1 MANQSRFS
9 RSSRGCCFHSF
20 LELKTMSRAND
31 GNFETTYTKV
41 VGITGG
47 MGFSGGG
54 PLPRGLL
61 FSQPSVTVTFK
72 DIHGNEVTLG
82 YNTIASKPILLEG
95 LQVSDVILVKD
106 GNNTAGKNAAAVV
119 W

>member
-1 MANQSRFS
+1 MGSQ
-9 RSSRGCCFHSF
+9 
-20 LELKTMSRAND
+20 ND
-31 GNFETTYTKV
+31 GKFERTYSKV

-61 FSQPSVTVTFK
+61 LAEQSISVTFK

-82 YNTIASKPILLEG
+82 GSGAPFKPTLLEG
-95 LQVSDVILVKD
+95 LQNK
-106 GNNTAGKNAAAVV
+106 AAVV

>member
-1 MANQSRFS
+1 
-9 RSSRGCCFHSF
+9 
-20 LELKTMSRAND
+20 MSRAND
-31 GNFETTYTKV
+31 GNFEVTYTKV

-61 FSQPSVTVTFK
+61 LSQPSVTVTFN
-72 DIHGNEVTLG
+72 DIHGNEVTIG
-82 YNTIASKPILLEG
+82 SNTVASKPTLLEG

-106 GNNTAGKNAAAVV
+106 GNNTAGTNAAAVV

>member
-1 MANQSRFS
+1 
-9 RSSRGCCFHSF
+9 
-20 LELKTMSRAND
+20 MSTLND
-31 GNFETTYTKV
+31 GKFERTYSKV

-61 FSQPSVTVTFK
+61 LAEQSISVTFK

-82 YNTIASKPILLEG
+82 GSGAQFKSTLLEG
-95 LQVSDVILVKD
+95 LQVSDVLLVKD
-106 GNNTAGKNAAAVV
+106 GANGAGQNKAAVV

>member
-1 MANQSRFS
+1 
-9 RSSRGCCFHSF
+9 
-20 LELKTMSRAND
+20 MSRAND

-54 PLPRGLL
+54 PLPRALL
-61 FSQPSVTVTFK
+61 IAQSSVSVTFY
-72 DIHGNEVTLG
+72 DIHGNEVTVNSTTSRG
-82 YNTIASKPILLEG
+82 KPTLLEG
-95 LQVSDVILVKD
+95 IQVSDVKSVTLLSGTAVK
-106 GNNTAGKNAAAVV
+106 NSAAVL

>member
-1 MANQSRFS
+1 MA
-9 RSSRGCCFHSF
+9 
-20 LELKTMSRAND
+20 RAND

-61 FSQPSVTVTFK
+61 LSVPAITVIFK
-72 DIHGNEVTLG
+72 DIHGNEVTVG
-82 YNTIASKPILLEG
+82 SSTNSSKPILLEG
-95 LQVSDVILVKD
+95 LQVSDVIRVK
-106 GNNTAGKNAAAVV
+106 GGISTASKNSAAVV

>member
-1 MANQSRFS
+1 M
-9 RSSRGCCFHSF
+9 SSV
-20 LELKTMSRAND
+20 ND
-31 GNFETTYTKV
+31 GKFERTYSKV

-61 FSQPSVTVTFK
+61 LARAGISVTFK

-82 YNTIASKPILLEG
+82 GNAAQFKPTLLEG
-95 LQVSDVILVKD
+95 LQVSDVLLVKD
-106 GNNTAGKNAAAVV
+106 GVNGAGQNTAAVV

>member
-1 MANQSRFS
+1 MGSQ
-9 RSSRGCCFHSF
+9 
-20 LELKTMSRAND
+20 ND
-31 GNFETTYTKV
+31 GKFERTYSKV

-61 FSQPSVTVTFK
+61 LAEQSISVTFK

-82 YNTIASKPILLEG
+82 GDGASFKPTLLEG
-95 LQVSDVILVKD
+95 LQVSDVLLVKD
-106 GNNTAGKNAAAVV
+106 GANGAGQNKAAVV

>member
-1 MANQSRFS
+1 
-9 RSSRGCCFHSF
+9 
-20 LELKTMSRAND
+20 MSTLND
-31 GNFETTYTKV
+31 GKFERTYSKV

-61 FSQPSVTVTFK
+61 MAEQSITVTFK
-72 DIHGNEVTLG
+72 DIHGNEVTVG
-82 YNTIASKPILLEG
+82 GNGGQFKSTLLEG
-95 LQVSDVILVKD
+95 LQVSDVLLVKD
-106 GNNTAGKNAAAVV
+106 GANGAGQNKAAVV

>member
-1 MANQSRFS
+1 
-9 RSSRGCCFHSF
+9 
-20 LELKTMSRAND
+20 MSTLND
-31 GNFETTYTKV
+31 GKFERTYSKV

-61 FSQPSVTVTFK
+61 MAGQAISVTFK
-72 DIHGNEVTLG
+72 DIHGNEVTVG
-82 YNTIASKPILLEG
+82 GNGAAFKPTLIEG
-95 LQVSDVILVKD
+95 LQVSDVLLVKD
-106 GNNTAGKNAAAVV
+106 GANGAGQNKAAVV

>member
-1 MANQSRFS
+1 MA
-9 RSSRGCCFHSF
+9 
-20 LELKTMSRAND
+20 RAND
-31 GNFETTYTKV
+31 GKFETTYTKV
-41 VGITGG
+41 MGITGG

-54 PLPRGLL
+54 PLPRALL
-61 FSQPSVTVTFK
+61 FAKPNITVIFK

-82 YNTIASKPILLEG
+82 HTNQASKPILLEG

-106 GNNTAGKNAAAVV
+106 GTSTAGKNAAAVL

>member
-1 MANQSRFS
+1 MGSQ
-9 RSSRGCCFHSF
+9 
-20 LELKTMSRAND
+20 ND
-31 GNFETTYTKV
+31 GKFERTYSKV

-61 FSQPSVTVTFK
+61 LAEQSISVTFK

-82 YNTIASKPILLEG
+82 GNASAFKPTLLEG
-95 LQVSDVILVKD
+95 LQVSDVLLVKD
-106 GNNTAGKNAAAVV
+106 GANGAGQNKAAVV

>member
-1 MANQSRFS
+1 MA
-9 RSSRGCCFHSF
+9 
-20 LELKTMSRAND
+20 RAND

-54 PLPRGLL
+54 PLPRALL
-61 FSQPSVTVTFK
+61 LAEERIKVTFN
-72 DIHGNEVTLG
+72 DIHGNEVVIGFSATPAG
-82 YNTIASKPILLEG
+82 KPILLEG
-95 LQVSDVILVKD
+95 LQVSDVILVEDQD
-106 GNNTAGKNAAAVV
+106 GTAGKNAAAVL

>member
-1 MANQSRFS
+1 M
-9 RSSRGCCFHSF
+9 SS
-20 LELKTMSRAND
+20 AND
-31 GNFETTYTKV
+31 GKFERTYSKV

-61 FSQPSVTVTFK
+61 LAEQSISVTFK

-82 YNTIASKPILLEG
+82 GSGAQFKSTLLEG
-95 LQVSDVILVKD
+95 LQVSDVLLVKD
-106 GNNTAGKNAAAVV
+106 GANGAGQNKAAVV

>member
-1 MANQSRFS
+1 
-9 RSSRGCCFHSF
+9 
-20 LELKTMSRAND
+20 MSTLND
-31 GNFETTYTKV
+31 GKFERTYSKV

-61 FSQPSVTVTFK
+61 MAGQAITVTFK
-72 DIHGNEVTLG
+72 DIHGNEVTVG
-82 YNTIASKPILLEG
+82 GNGAAFKPTLVEG
-95 LQVSDVILVKD
+95 LQVSDVLLVKD
-106 GNNTAGKNAAAVV
+106 GANGAGQNKAAVV

>member
-1 MANQSRFS
+1 MA
-9 RSSRGCCFHSF
+9 
-20 LELKTMSRAND
+20 RAND

-54 PLPRGLL
+54 PLPRALL
-61 FSQPSVTVTFK
+61 FSQPSVTVTFN
-72 DIHGNEVTLG
+72 DIHGNEVTIG
-82 YNTIASKPILLEG
+82 DPTAASKPALLEG
-95 LQVSDVILVKD
+95 IQVSDVILVKD
-106 GNNTAGKNAAAVV
+106 GISTAGKNAAAVV